1 MPVTTIIRSV
11 TYSGNGSTS
20 TPYTVTFPYDAAADV
35 KLLIDGVASTA
46 FTLSGD
52 ELRTD
57 EAVDAGSSL
66 VIYRDTPLT
75 QEQTFPSNTTPAAEN
90 VRAAV
95 DKLTLIAQERNEEI
109 GRSIKPPIGSS
120 FANNTTLGVDASG
133 NPVARTAEEES
144 THLGIG
150 ASVTAAAASAAAAQA
165 SAITAE
171 EQSSLAN
178 LEAVA
183 AAASAVSAEYATV
196 TALGGELVVDAIA
209 DGQSHPLSDTYATLE
224 AAQADFPAAE
234 ALTDEQDWAA
244 IQSKLDTFNLV
255 SGEETGG
262 TVYLPEGHYIINK
275 TLTIRGP
282 GVTLKGAGKIRTY
295 LEYTPLTGTAV
306 RLGFAEDSDFDTRG
320 QSGAPRSVSLQDFKF
335 VHGSPTNASNTTTG
349 FTTRTPLGG
358 ADLWLVLYLI
368 LDRVDFEGF
377 DIAAE
382 FSNVPICVLR
392 DCSITG
398 KTRSLRL
405 YKIDSMLCINC
416 DLNGTYIPRN
426 NIDNT
431 QIDYDDNIN
440 IECIAADAG
449 DMTSDGLFPG
459 GGPFGGGFFLEIIG
473 GELGHG
479 KAVMINGGLPVK
491 IQGSNVEDIT
501 NDWAFFLDG
510 PSRLSLEN
518 VRLELQ
524 STVTGD
530 FSSMDSVFKVDCT
543 TGTASHPQLRLK
555 DVVIPGWP
563 TDKPHF
569 IVTGDTT
576 KAGTVKIW
584 QDEAKR
590 ISWRDE
596 TGTERALTEKSGL
609 IMDWRRP
616 RTSVSDTNAGNP
628 DLHQGMFWLGAST
641 NFPED
646 LVAPYRTA
654 ADPDTEHAWFRSS
667 LLNHRMQKTFYS
679 ILASASSSAGDAGL
693 FTDPILS
700 QAVVPP
706 FSVHDEGDMIKL
718 ELSGTFAANGNTK
731 GIKFLIGWDD
741 AVTPSNGQND
751 FFGAQTGTWNGKAWH
766 CEVTAVRRSTV
777 TYRISTRLF
786 IDGENPLIKNESL
799 NVQLAQETRWRI
811 LPTGTDA
818 ADVVL
823 DSFVAK
829 YVQGTSNL

>member
-1 MPVTTIIRSV
+1 MPFVKVTALFGFERSV
-11 TYSGNGSTS
+11 EGIYQETSEGNWDQVSPDNGSRFENDGINWFLFTS
-20 TPYTVTFPYDAAADV
+20 SALLTQDDGGGDASSPATGVWTGYTVEDYAAPGEITDTP
-35 KLLIDGVASTA
+35 ASPSA
-46 FTLSGD
+46 PGQLPSIGG
-52 ELRTD
+52 
-57 EAVDAGSSL
+57 GSS
-66 VIYRDTPLT
+66 VVTSPGSITPQAPGSPT
-75 QEQTFPSNTTPAAEN
+75 APG
-90 VRAAV
+90 AV
-95 DKLTLIAQERNEEI
+95 
-109 GRSIKPPIGSS
+109 S
-120 FANNTTLGVDASG
+120 
-133 NPVARTAEEES
+133 PVAPGPVLNPDGYVWTTAQTLTS
-144 THLGIG
+144 GQK
-150 ASVTAAAASAAAAQA
+150 AQ
-165 SAITAE
+165 
-171 EQSSLAN
+171 LAQN
-178 LEAVA
+178 WPEAVA
-183 AAASAVSAEYATV
+183 I
-196 TALGGELVVDAIA
+196 GGGVITPQGLRG

-224 AAQADFPAAE
+224 AAQAVFPAAE

-244 IQSKLDTFNLV
+244 IQSVLDTFNLV

-262 TVYLPEGHYIINK
+262 TVYLPEGHYITNK

-282 GVTLKGAGKIRTY
+282 GVTVKGAGKIRTY
-295 LEYTPLTGTAV
+295 LEYTPLTGTAM
-306 RLGFAEDSDFDTRG
+306 RLGFAEESDFDTKG
-320 QSGAPRSVSLQDFKF
+320 QSGAPRNVSLQDFKF

-349 FTTRTPLGG
+349 FTTKTPLGG

-459 GGPFGGGFFLEIIG
+459 GGPLGGGFFLEIIG

-543 TGTASHPQLRLK
+543 TGTVSHPQVRLK

-563 TDKPHF
+563 ADKPHF

-596 TGTERALTEKSGL
+596 TGSERALTEKSGL

-628 DLHQGMFWLGAST
+628 DLHQGMFWLGVSNT
-641 NFPED
+641 FPED
-646 LVAPYRTA
+646 LIAPYRTA

-667 LLNHRMQKTFYS
+667 LLNHRMQKTFHS
-679 ILASASSSAGDAGL
+679 ILASASSSAGDSGL
-693 FTDPILS
+693 FADPILS

-706 FSVHDEGDMIKL
+706 FSVHDGGDMIKL

-741 AVTPSNGQND
+741 SGTPSNGQND